1 MYFILVLHTL
11 LMYQLYC
18 TCSETNKDSPKRT
31 AFNLF
36 LFTFQRGFPCHQD
49 RICFAPFLC
58 YFINYITSAQSLLIK
73 KATFLVKIILYKPA
87 LIASLISPDPS
98 FWPCPLAFYSSG
110 SPVSPPNQ
118 QQPFLFLRPACRYNK
133 LYQIKILNT
142 I

>member
-1 MYFILVLHTL
+1 MLF
-11 LMYQLYC
+11 YQLYYQYL
-18 TCSETNKDSPKRT
+18 E
-31 AFNLF
+31 
-36 LFTFQRGFPCHQD
+36 
-49 RICFAPFLC
+49 
-58 YFINYITSAQSLLIK
+58 FIDK

-87 LIASLISPDPS
+87 LIASLFSPGPS